1 MRNCFLSSLYTYS
14 WRHLLLCLIPLAIV
28 LLSLALGIGT
38 NENLAIYF
46 KSLRERMPALTSAMR
61 LVSDTANF
69 CLYSIYAIL
78 LWQAWNKKSTLAL
91 KRIVVFA
98 LVQICIAALLVQCI
112 KIIVGSPRPVH
123 ALTDPS
129 NIPFSLKAS
138 HHSFP
143 SGHTTEIVNA
153 SATLALWFR
162 HTLFSFGMGL
172 LIALVGYSR
181 IHLSQH
187 RLSDVIAGMVLGS
200 LASLLIHF
208 LSSREYRYEY
218 PFRQVSR

>member
-1 MRNCFLSSLYTYS
+1 
-14 WRHLLLCLIPLAIV
+14 
-28 LLSLALGIGT
+28 
-38 NENLAIYF
+38 
-46 KSLRERMPALTSAMR
+46 
-61 LVSDTANF
+61 
-69 CLYSIYAIL
+69 
-78 LWQAWNKKSTLAL
+78 
-91 KRIVVFA
+91 
-98 LVQICIAALLVQCI
+98 VQCI
-112 KIIVGSPRPVH
+112 KIVVGSPRPVH
-123 ALTDPS
+123 ALTDPTHM
-129 NIPFSLKAS
+129 PFSLKAS

-162 HTLFSFGMGL
+162 NSLFSFGMGL

-187 RLSDVIAGMVLGS
+187 RLSDVIAGMMLGT

-218 PFRQVSR
+218 SFRQVSR